1 MSDQDEIQN
10 TIQTYFNCMYESD
23 GRRRMKF
30 FILWLKLLAT
40 LRMDYN
46 K

>member
-23 GRRRMKF
+23 GAKAHEAF
-30 FILWLKLLAT
+30 HPLAKIT
-40 LRMDYN
+40 GYTQD
-46 K
+46 